1 MFWSESAFKQVI
13 FLASARVLILI
24 SMCITRT
31 RALSPLHSH
40 KRTRA
45 SFQTFHRLRTL
56 TISFY
61 EGDLQAECRQPDD
74 DEERISQKARED
86 VSFSVDFPS
95 VDLVEQRHL
104 TGGERVTDIVKISH

>member
-1 MFWSESAFKQVI
+1 MPAVFRQIDECLADDSVWKRDDELMPNEFPKSEEKTPHPQFFRQLRAFEHIVH
-13 FLASARVLILI
+13 
-24 SMCITRT
+24 
-31 RALSPLHSH
+31 P
-40 KRTRA
+40 
-45 SFQTFHRLRTL
+45 
-56 TISFY
+56 ISFY